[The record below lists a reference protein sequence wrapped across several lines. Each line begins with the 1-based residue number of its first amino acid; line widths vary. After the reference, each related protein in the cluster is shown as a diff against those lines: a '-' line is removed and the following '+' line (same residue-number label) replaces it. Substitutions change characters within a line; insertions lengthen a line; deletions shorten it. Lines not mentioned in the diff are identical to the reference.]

1 MVSTLP
7 KHIALISWT
16 CLASCQTYYQD
27 QSPNLHLVSQLP
39 MFIYSIMLE
48 VEKKAIQHNLSLTG
62 HCTDSTSNAL
72 NALLMLAMPTKY
84 LVEEFDVTYLG
95 LSRPDY
101 FLFAPFCSRYPS
113 IAYLCW
119 DHLERIVPSDPNK
132 DMQVN

>member
-1 MVSTLP
+1 MSGKLPDLLPGSIPKST
-7 KHIALISWT
+7 SGVT
-16 CLASCQTYYQD
+16 AS
-27 QSPNLHLVSQLP
+27 HV
-39 MFIYSIMLE
+39 IYSIMLE

-62 HCTDSTSNAL
+62 NCTDSASNAL
-72 NALLMLAMPTKY
+72 NALLMLATPTKY